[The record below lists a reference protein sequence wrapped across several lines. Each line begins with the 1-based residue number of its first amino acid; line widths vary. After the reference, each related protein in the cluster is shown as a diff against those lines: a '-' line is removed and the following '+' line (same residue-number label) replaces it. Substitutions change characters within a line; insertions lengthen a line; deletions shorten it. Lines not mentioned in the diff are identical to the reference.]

1 MVGVT
6 MKVLLFSATWCPSC
20 LVMRPIWTKI
30 KNEYKTELEEYDY
43 DIDKEVIQ
51 KWDIGSKLPVAIIV
65 DRNEVEITRIV
76 GEKSKKEIM
85 KIIEELKVKHESN

>member
-1 MVGVT
+1 